1 MALIGPTEGEV
12 EERRWHQPRHWE
24 SLGVTG
30 SHWESLGV
38 TGSHWEL
45 GGPPRVCVTP
55 ELSDLALWTLVFISL
70 PSKVL
75 APRGS

>member
-24 SLGVTG
+24 VLGGTG
-30 SHWESLGV
+30 SHWESPGV
-38 TGSHWEL
+38 TGSWAAL
-45 GGPPRVCVTP
+45 P

>member
-30 SHWESLGV
+30 SHRESLGA
-38 TGSHWEL
+38 GRPSQ
-45 GGPPRVCVTP
+45 GVCHP
-55 ELSDLALWTLVFISL
+55 
-70 PSKVL
+70 
-75 APRGS
+75 